1 MDNSFLPSWRTKSDH
16 KASCIPADEEAELCE
31 DSEPDII
38 RADSQRVVF
47 VIAFQD
53 SMHKAIPLW
62 LHVLGCGAQGG
73 VDDVFSALKCFWTC
87 ATQEVGENET
97 DGMLFAFAKGKVH
110 VTLLQCLR

>member
-53 SMHKAIPLW
+53 SIHKAIPL
-62 LHVLGCGAQGG
+62 
-73 VDDVFSALKCFWTC
+73 
-87 ATQEVGENET
+87 
-97 DGMLFAFAKGKVH
+97 
-110 VTLLQCLR
+110 